1 MKISF
6 KSSPATS
13 WHLSYK
19 NSQHIETNTYFEN
32 WQLGKLMKD
41 NAVAAMNQIN
51 MDNMGNIPPTQGAVP
66 DIRGLF
72 HL

>member
-1 MKISF
+1 MMSF
-6 KSSPATS
+6 KSALATP
-13 WHLSYK
+13 WYLSYK
-19 NSQHIETNTYFEN
+19 DSQHIESSMYSEN
-32 WQLGKLMKD
+32 WQLWKLMKD

>member
-1 MKISF
+1 M
-6 KSSPATS
+6 
-13 WHLSYK
+13 
-19 NSQHIETNTYFEN
+19 
-32 WQLGKLMKD
+32 MKD

>member
-1 MKISF
+1 
-6 KSSPATS
+6 
-13 WHLSYK
+13 
-19 NSQHIETNTYFEN
+19 
-32 WQLGKLMKD
+32 MKD

-51 MDNMGNIPPTQGAVP
+51 MDNTGSIPPTQGAEP